1 MENFNETDDEKVIE
15 NFFNSIESSF
25 SKMEDDFFDSYSRVN
40 LEFFKAHPD
49 AKKPEYCYNTDSG
62 FDFYSV
68 EDDFVLKPMERKAVR
83 TGLHFNIPNGYEIQ
97 VRPKSGLAS
106 KHGISI
112 VNSPGTVD
120 NGYTGEV
127 LAVLI
132 NLSTE
137 DYKVVKGSKIAQ
149 GVVCPV
155 MCGKHVNILPLTEVP
170 VKNRGDNGF
179 GSTGL

>member
-40 LEFFKAHPD
+40 LEYFKAHPD

-62 FDFYSV
+62 FDLYSV
-68 EDDFVLKPMERKAVR
+68 EDDFVLKPMERKGVR

-97 VRPKSGLAS
+97 VRPKSGLAL

-127 LAVLI
+127 
-132 NLSTE
+132 
-137 DYKVVKGSKIAQ
+137 KVIVFNTNN
-149 GVVCPV
+149 
-155 MCGKHVNILPLTEVP
+155 HP
-170 VKNRGDNGF
+170 VKITKGMKVAQAVFCAVINGKWVNLIEKKEIKDKDRNDRGF
-179 GSTGL
+179 GSTGI